1 MRTTDP
7 SVRLS
12 PFLKT
17 VYATGDLTVNTALAA
32 LSLVYVS
39 YYLIEVAGLRPALA
53 GLIPLVGRVV
63 DAVTDP
69 LMGRLSDVTRWRWG
83 RRRPY
88 FLIGAVPFGIGFAM
102 LWRVPALESQAAI
115 FGYFAVTY
123 SLFVCA
129 MTVLSVPYLALL
141 PEMALDYDERTSF
154 NTYRNAASVLGIGVA
169 VAMRPLAGTLG
180 GGVEGF
186 AAAGAL
192 MGVGMAL
199 PWLAVHRVSFERP
212 NFRLRPVRAGLV
224 GGLRALAAQRSFRT
238 LVGFYLCG
246 RVAMDLMGAMLI
258 VYLTH
263 WIGRSEAF
271 EPAMLLFLAAVVG
284 SLPLWLGLSRRIEK
298 SQVFMIGAAWWMAS
312 LVLLGVARPDW
323 PSWTVFVF
331 APLAGI
337 GFSAVDLMPW
347 SMVGDVTDEGDLA
360 SGERREG
367 LYNGVF
373 TFLRKLAGAVAVAL
387 ALAVLDLAGLEQGQ
401 PAGPTTLLV
410 IRALASVAPILCLV
424 AAIGFSSRYR
434 LSRAEHARILESLRL
449 RELRGS
455 A

>member
-1 MRTTDP
+1 MRTTDQ
-7 SVRLS
+7 SGRLS

-32 LSLVYVS
+32 LSLVYAS

-53 GLIPLVGRVV
+53 GLIPLIGRIV

-88 FLIGAVPFGIGFAM
+88 FLIGAVPFGMGFAM
-102 LWRVPALESQAAI
+102 LWHVPALESQSALFA
-115 FGYFAVTY
+115 YFAVTY

-141 PEMALDYDERTSF
+141 PEMSLDYDERTSF
-154 NTYRNAASVLGIGVA
+154 NTYRNAASVLGIAVA
-169 VAMRPLAGTLG
+169 VAMRPLAGALG
-180 GGVEGF
+180 GGAAGF
-186 AAAGAL
+186 AATGTLLGA
-192 MGVGMAL
+192 GMAL

-212 NFRLRPVRAGLV
+212 NFRLRPVRSSLTS
-224 GGLRALAAQRSFRT
+224 GLRSLAAHRSFRT

-246 RVAMDLMGAMLI
+246 RVAMDVMGAMLI

-271 EPAMLLFLAAVVG
+271 EPVMLLFLAAVVG
-284 SLPLWLGLSRRIEK
+284 SLPLWLRLSREIEK
-298 SQVFMIGAAWWMAS
+298 SQVFIIGAVWWMLS
-312 LVLLGVARPDW
+312 LALLGLARPDW
-323 PSWTVFVF
+323 PEWTVFVF

-387 ALAVLDLAGLEQGQ
+387 TLAVLDLAGLEAGQ
-401 PAGPTTLLV
+401 PAGPTTVLV
-410 IRALASVAPILCLV
+410 IRLLASVLPILCLV
-424 AAIGFSSRYR
+424 AAVGFARRYR
-434 LSRAEHARILESLRL
+434 LSRADHASILESLRL
-449 RELRGS
+449 RELRS
-455 A
+455 AG